1 MEMNRYKLLLIALL
15 IVGCGDSGN
24 IKEEGYYKSD
34 DKYRVYI
41 FSFKDESKQDILEHS
56 HDLMWTAD
64 RLNIRFTSAYYYK
77 QGDDATKIGEEMTGN
92 LFYKDRISHGGL
104 ELDLGLFMANGTIAK
119 SKSKIQYAYKRTLS
133 GYQFIDCREKP
144 NDLLCNYLINFE
156 E

>member
-1 MEMNRYKLLLIALL
+1 MKKLLFLALVLI
-15 IVGCGDSGN
+15 IGCSN

-34 DKYRVYI
+34 DRDRVYI
-41 FSFKDESKQDILEHS
+41 FSFKDESKQDILEHA
-56 HDLMWTAD
+56 HDRMWTGG
-64 RLNIRFTSAYYYK
+64 RFTSAYYYK

-92 LFYKDRISHGGL
+92 LFYKDRIAHGGL
-104 ELDLGLFMANGTIAK
+104 ELDLGLLMANGTINK

-144 NDLLCNYLINFE
+144 NDFLCNYLINFE

>member
-1 MEMNRYKLLLIALL
+1 MKKLLFLALVLI
-15 IVGCGDSGN
+15 IGCSN

-34 DKYRVYI
+34 DRDRVYI
-41 FSFKDESKQDILEHS
+41 FSFKDESKQDILEHA
-56 HDLMWTAD
+56 HDRMWTGG
-64 RLNIRFTSAYYYK
+64 RFTSAYYYK

-92 LFYKDRISHGGL
+92 LFYKD
-104 ELDLGLFMANGTIAK
+104 LGLLMANGTINK

-144 NDLLCNYLINFE
+144 NDFLCNYLINFE

>member
-1 MEMNRYKLLLIALL
+1 MKKLLFIALVL
-15 IVGCGDSGN
+15 IIGCGN
-24 IKEEGYYKSD
+24 INEEGYYKSD
-34 DKYRVYI
+34 DRDRVYV
-41 FSFKDESKQDILEHS
+41 FSFKDESKQDILEHA
-56 HDLMWTAD
+56 HDRMWTGG
-64 RLNIRFTSAYYYK
+64 RFTSAYYYK

-104 ELDLGLFMANGTIAK
+104 ELDLGLFMANSTIAK

-133 GYQFIDCREKP
+133 GYQFIDCRENP

>member
-1 MEMNRYKLLLIALL
+1 MSKTKKHIEHYPN
-15 IVGCGDSGN
+15 GE

-34 DKYRVYI
+34 DRDRVYI

-77 QGDDATKIGEEMTGN
+77 QGDDATKIGEKMTAN

-104 ELDLGLFMANGTIAK
+104 ELDLGLFMANSTIAK
-119 SKSKIQYAYKRTLS
+119 SKSKIQYAYKRTLM
-133 GYQFIDCREKP
+133 GYDFADCKEEP
-144 NDLLCNYLINFE
+144 DDDLCN
-156 E
+156 

>member
-1 MEMNRYKLLLIALL
+1 MKKLLFIALVL
-15 IVGCGDSGN
+15 IIGCGN
-24 IKEEGYYKSD
+24 INEEGYYKSD
-34 DKYRVYI
+34 DRDRVYV
-41 FSFKDESKQDILEHS
+41 FSFKDESKQDILEHA
-56 HDLMWTAD
+56 HDRMWTGG
-64 RLNIRFTSAYYYK
+64 RFTSAYYYK

-144 NDLLCNYLINFE
+144 NDFLCNYLINFE